1 MSPLV
6 HPYAADEQV
15 SQLAERIESMC
26 DGEDYDRDDMQALQ
40 EILRRQSLL
49 IAWLVYN
56 LIESNPRALEQLDQE
71 TAAYLKTGQ
80 RPY

>member
-15 SQLAERIESMC
+15 RQLATRIESMC
-26 DGEDYDRDDMQALQ
+26 DGEDYDRDDSQALQ
-40 EILRRQSLL
+40 ETVRRQSLL

>member
-6 HPYAADEQV
+6 NPFVTNKQV
-15 SQLAERIESMC
+15 GQLAERIESMC
-26 DGEDYDRDDMQALQ
+26 DGEDYDRNDMQALQ
-40 EILRRQSLL
+40 ETLRRQSLL

-56 LIESNPRALEQLDQE
+56 LIETNPKALEQLDRT
-71 TAAYLKTGQ
+71 TADYLKTGQ